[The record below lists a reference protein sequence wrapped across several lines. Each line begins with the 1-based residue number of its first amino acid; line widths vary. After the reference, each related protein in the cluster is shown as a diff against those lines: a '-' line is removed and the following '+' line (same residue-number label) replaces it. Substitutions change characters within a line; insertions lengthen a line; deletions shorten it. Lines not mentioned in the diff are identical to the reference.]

1 MEDEGRELTEEELE
15 ELQKDIAYCNA
26 TSMPQTKNDGYYSEA
41 YSRLNPYYDSD
52 YAKIVFVIGDVFTF
66 FLSIGLIFGGVFGKV
81 YVCLW
86 IGVASLILCILGTII
101 RYFPNKKS
109 VDSIMDGETNTQLIL
124 GTILAL
130 HVTPLGLIALA
141 SYLLFKEDDVKM
153 KQLRKYSFYTAC
165 KSAKEYK
172 GLYDALNY
180 DYYKKKISEDVYTNS
195 IFELKKDLNIYVA
208 KLDERVKVIESRII
222 KGLASQKD
230 LQREIDFV
238 NNEKEIAYSILNPAL
253 LEKKKEENS
262 KKDEEFKSR
271 IPALLEDLEA
281 KVYQLEEEKVAL
293 YKTYKSYY
301 ESGIYSIE
309 EYYERLN
316 KLFEK

>member
-15 ELQKDIAYCNA
+15 ELQINRAYCNA
-26 TSMPQTKNDGYYSEA
+26 TSMPKPKDEGYYS
-41 YSRLNPYYDSD
+41 YLKWNPYYDSD
-52 YAKIVFVIGDVFTF
+52 YAKIIFIIGDIFTF
-66 FLSIGLIFGGVFGKV
+66 LISIGLIFGGAIGRVP
-81 YVCLW
+81 VCLW
-86 IGVASLILCILGTII
+86 IGVASLALCIIGTIIRYLPNKKNMDSVMEGENKTHIILGTII
-101 RYFPNKKS
+101 
-109 VDSIMDGETNTQLIL
+109 
-124 GTILAL
+124 AL
-130 HVTPLGLIALA
+130 HVTPLGFVALGA
-141 SYLLFKEDDVKM
+141 YLMSKEDDVQM
-153 KQLRKYSFYTAC
+153 KQLRKYSFYTSC

-172 GLYDALNY
+172 DLYNALSF
-180 DYYKKKISEDVYTNS
+180 DLQKGKISKDDYEKS
-195 IFELKKDLNIYVA
+195 IVALKNDLNKYIA
-208 KLDERVKVIESRII
+208 TLQDRVKITESRIT

-271 IPALLEDLEA
+271 IPALLEELEA
-281 KVYQLEEEKVAL
+281 KVYQLEEEKIAL

-309 EYYERLN
+309 EYYERFN